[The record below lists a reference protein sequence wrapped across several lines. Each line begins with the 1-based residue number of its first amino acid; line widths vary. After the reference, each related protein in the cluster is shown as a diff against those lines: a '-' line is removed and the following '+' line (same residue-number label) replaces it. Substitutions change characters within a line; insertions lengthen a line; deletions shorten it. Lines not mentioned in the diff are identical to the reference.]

1 MGQMVNRENRMLLYG
16 NLFLK
21 KERKKMNGH
30 NSGLIKQKLLGVFIL
45 IVTFIAIPIMDG
57 DATFALFTIP
67 LALFVI
73 FSKTPLLDESSYE
86 DKETEEEL

>member
-21 KERKKMNGH
+21 KEKKMNGH